1 MICLSLSGL
10 PFAATLMDLEIIR
23 LSKVSQI
30 KKDKYHMISLI
41 YGIKQRRYTS
51 TCLLNVGVLNYSESS
66 GSQMEQF
73 YNIRT
78 HCSLLPLGVHY

>member
-30 KKDKYHMISLI
+30 KKDKYHMISLYMNSKNGTSEPI
-41 YGIKQRRYTS
+41 YENKAD
-51 TCLLNVGVLNYSESS
+51 
-66 GSQMEQF
+66 
-73 YNIRT
+73 
-78 HCSLLPLGVHY
+78 P